1 MEYGNERGVCGS
13 ELFSGWYENKDIIRK
28 IDGETMVVNIG
39 ESGGGKSSR

>member
-1 MEYGNERGVCGS
+1 MREEFVVVNCLVVGMRVKQADG
-13 ELFSGWYENKDIIRK
+13 DIRK